1 MSDHPGHLLSTMFGP
16 ISFRRILLSR
26 ILLLSVP
33 VLLIGQ
39 FLTYR
44 QVRLSL
50 LAATHD
56 SLVQSAQRKGDD
68 LSRFLTTLRLSAS
81 VAREASAVTT
91 GNFAGSEVFFNRLI
105 QQLPDSVEC
114 IWLESIADGQ
124 VVANTCEMIDASVPT
139 YEKEA
144 NSPTSDRPEAAI
156 EIQTFFAPMGE
167 AMRSGVADRPGANP
181 ITQTIESKAEQA
193 TYFLLNAPVT
203 PQNGTAPRYVLRL
216 TAQLPPEHRNND
228 DTASLNLLSDA
239 TLIADAA
246 DTILS
251 YPIAGYVGHHLNE
264 LPGYDRLVQLT
275 EESSAEFAQRAILS
289 SSVFNLDNQTRQAI
303 IGHVRIPD
311 PTLSPNDRDPSNAS
325 NPEWVVMAVAD
336 LEFALNNLAGVCGVM
351 FNLVL
356 LLLAANLVATLFLTR
371 DLARPIE
378 RLGRYARNIECN
390 VTPEAL
396 PARFAIEEFNQLA
409 AVMNASIE
417 RLKSWANELSAAW
430 QNARQAN
437 QLKNEFLTTISHE
450 LRTPL
455 NGIIG
460 SLRLVRDGFCED
472 REEELDFL
480 HRADDSALHLLTI
493 IDDILDISKIEA
505 GTVTMVPELID
516 LRKVVLEAVELQQH
530 EVDTKALELNL
541 SLGESNVMVY
551 ADPSKLRRVLVNI
564 VGNAVKFTEVGQIS
578 VSIQVRPSTLRPSLP
593 SSTDEQI
600 KQSALYAAIE
610 VQDTGIGIDPRVH
623 GKLFEPFVM
632 VDGTTTR
639 KFGGTGLGL
648 AISRNL
654 LEMMDGQIAI
664 DSLGLNRGTTVT
676 IEIPLSKTNVHEPA
690 LASSAPRHE
699 TASESDS

>member
-1 MSDHPGHLLSTMFGP
+1 M
-16 ISFRRILLSR
+16 
-26 ILLLSVP
+26 
-33 VLLIGQ
+33 
-39 FLTYR
+39 
-44 QVRLSL
+44 
-50 LAATHD
+50 
-56 SLVQSAQRKGDD
+56 
-68 LSRFLTTLRLSAS
+68 
-81 VAREASAVTT
+81 
-91 GNFAGSEVFFNRLI
+91 
-105 QQLPDSVEC
+105 
-114 IWLESIADGQ
+114 
-124 VVANTCEMIDASVPT
+124 
-139 YEKEA
+139 
-144 NSPTSDRPEAAI
+144 
-156 EIQTFFAPMGE
+156 
-167 AMRSGVADRPGANP
+167 
-181 ITQTIESKAEQA
+181 
-193 TYFLLNAPVT
+193 NAPVI
-203 PQNGTAPRYVLRL
+203 PQNGTEPQYVLRL
-216 TAQLPPEHRNND
+216 KAQLPPEHRND
-228 DTASLNLLSDA
+228 DAASLNLFSNA
-239 TLIADAA
+239 TLIADA
-246 DTILS
+246 TNTVLS
-251 YPIAGYVGHHLNE
+251 YPIAGYVGQHLNE

-275 EESSAEFAQRAILS
+275 EESSAEFAQRAVLS
-289 SSVFNLDNQTRQAI
+289 FSVLSLDEHTRQAI
-303 IGHVRIPD
+303 VGHVRIPD
-311 PTLSPNDRDPSNAS
+311 PTLNPQDYDRANAS

-336 LEFALNNLAGVCGVM
+336 LELALNNLAGVRGVM

-356 LLLAANLVATLFLTR
+356 LLLAANLIATLFLTR
-371 DLARPIE
+371 DLARPLE

-396 PARFAIEEFNQLA
+396 PARFAIKEFNQLA

-480 HRADDSALHLLTI
+480 QRADDSALHLLAI
-493 IDDILDISKIEA
+493 IDDILDISKIES

-516 LRKVVLEAVELQQH
+516 VRKVVLEAVELQQH
-530 EVDTKALELNL
+530 EIETKSLDLNL
-541 SLGESNVMVY
+541 SLGESNVTIY

-564 VGNAVKFTEVGQIS
+564 VSNAIKFTEVGQIS
-578 VSIQVRPSTLRPSLP
+578 VSLQVRSSTLPPL
-593 SSTDEQI
+593 DENRIQP
-600 KQSALYAAIE
+600 SALYAVIE

-623 GKLFEPFVM
+623 DKLFEPFVM

-676 IEIPLSKTNVHEPA
+676 IEIPLSKASKTSNMNVHTPA
-690 LASSAPRHE
+690 FASSAPNTE
-699 TASESDS
+699 TAAEQDG

>member
-1 MSDHPGHLLSTMFGP
+1 MSNRPGHLLSTMFGP

-68 LSRFLTTLRLSAS
+68 ISRFVTTLRLSAS

-91 GNFAGSEVFFNRLI
+91 GDFAGSEVFFDRLI

-114 IWLESIADGQ
+114 IWLESIADRA
-124 VVANTCEMIDASVPT
+124 VVANTCEMIDANVPT
-139 YEKEA
+139 YEQAAESA
-144 NSPTSDRPEAAI
+144 MSDRSEAAI
-156 EIQTFFAPMGE
+156 KIQTFFASLGGSD
-167 AMRSGVADRPGANP
+167 RSGVNKPKTSPDKRPLASGS
-181 ITQTIESKAEQA
+181 ELA

-203 PQNGTAPRYVLRL
+203 PQNGAAPQYVLRL
-216 TAQLPPEHRNND
+216 TAQLPPEHRSND
-228 DTASLNLLSDA
+228 AASLDLLSNA
-239 TLIADAA
+239 TLIADAT

-251 YPIAGYVGHHLNE
+251 YPIGGYVGRSLTE

-275 EESSAEFAQRAILS
+275 EESSAEFAQRVVLS
-289 SSVFNLDNQTRQAI
+289 SSVFNLDDQTRQAI
-303 IGHVRIPD
+303 VGHVRILD
-311 PTLSPNDRDPSNAS
+311 PTISANDRDRETDS
-325 NPEWVVMAVAD
+325 EWIIMSVAD
-336 LEFALNNLAGVCGVM
+336 LELALNNLAGVRGVM

-356 LLLAANLVATLFLTR
+356 LLLAANLIATLFLTR

-472 REEELDFL
+472 RAEELDFL
-480 HRADDSALHLLTI
+480 QRADDSALHLLAI
-493 IDDILDISKIEA
+493 INDILDISKIEA

-516 LRKVVLEAVELQQH
+516 LRKVVLDAIELQQH
-530 EVDTKALELNL
+530 VIDEKALELNL
-541 SLGESNVMVY
+541 SLGESNIMVY

-578 VSIQVRPSTLRPSLP
+578 VLIQMRPSTLPPSLP
-593 SSTDEQI
+593 PSTDERVPP
-600 KQSALYAAIE
+600 SAICAAIE

-623 GKLFEPFVM
+623 DKLFEPFVM

-654 LEMMDGQIAI
+654 LEMMNGQIAI
-664 DSLGLNRGTTVT
+664 NSLGLDRGTTVT
-676 IEIPLSKTNVHEPA
+676 IEIPLSKAHAQEPA
-690 LASSAPRHE
+690 LASSASHHE
-699 TASESDS
+699 TVHDPAGDT

>member
-1 MSDHPGHLLSTMFGP
+1 MFGP

-50 LAATHD
+50 LEATHD
-56 SLVQSAQRKGDD
+56 GLVQSAQRKGED

-91 GNFAGSEVFFNRLI
+91 GDFAGSEVFFKRLI
-105 QQLPDSVEC
+105 TQLPDNVAC
-114 IWLESIADGQ
+114 IWLESIADRR
-124 VVANTCEMIDASVPT
+124 VVANTCKAIDPYVPRYT
-139 YEKEA
+139 QA
-144 NSPTSDRPEAAI
+144 MQATGAAPTTSDRAPEAI
-156 EIQTFFAPMGE
+156 QIQTFFAPVPV
-167 AMRSGVADRPGANP
+167 AQSGQGGNSPSVPP
-181 ITQTIESKAEQA
+181 PESPPEVV
-193 TYFLLNAPVT
+193 TYFLLNAPVL
-203 PQNGTAPRYVLRL
+203 PPNGAAPKYVLRL
-216 TAQLPPEHRNND
+216 TAQLPLEHRNP
-228 DTASLNLLSDA
+228 TSSLLLSNA
-239 TLIADAA
+239 TLIADTTN
-246 DTILS
+246 TILS
-251 YPIAGYVGHHLNE
+251 YPIAGYVGHNLNE
-264 LPGYDRLVQLT
+264 LPGYDRLEQLT
-275 EESSAEFAQRAILS
+275 QESSAEFAQRAVLS
-289 SSVFNLDNQTRQAI
+289 SSIFKLDDQTRQAI
-303 IGHVRIPD
+303 VGHVRIVD
-311 PTLSPNDRDPSNAS
+311 PTLSPQDAEQFDIGEA
-325 NPEWVVMAVAD
+325 EWVIMSVAD
-336 LEFALNNLAGVCGVM
+336 LELALDNLAGVRGVM
-351 FNLVL
+351 VNLVL
-356 LLLAANLVATLFLTR
+356 LLLAANLAATLFLTR

-390 VTPEAL
+390 LTPEAL
-396 PARFAIEEFNQLA
+396 PARFAIREFNQLA

-480 HRADDSALHLLTI
+480 QRADDSALHLLAI

-505 GTVTMVPELID
+505 GTVTMVPEFVD
-516 LRKVVLEAVELQQH
+516 VRQVMLEAIELQQH
-530 EVDTKALELNL
+530 EIEAKALELKL
-541 SLGESNVMVY
+541 SLGDSDVMIY
-551 ADPSKLRRVLVNI
+551 ADPAKLRRVLVNV
-564 VGNAVKFTEVGQIS
+564 VGNAVKFTEVGQVS
-578 VSIQVRPSTLRPSLP
+578 VLIQVRPSTLPQ
-593 SSTDEQI
+593 SSDLSSDQRNQ
-600 KQSALYAAIE
+600 QSGLCAAIE
-610 VQDTGIGIDPRVH
+610 VQDTGIGIDPRVYD
-623 GKLFEPFVM
+623 KLFEPFVM

-654 LEMMDGQIAI
+654 LEMMDGHIAI
-664 DSLGLNRGTTVT
+664 SSLGLNRGTTVT
-676 IEIPLSKTNVHEPA
+676 IEIPLSKAQAQEPVLSVSASHEA
-690 LASSAPRHE
+690 TRDHD
-699 TASESDS
+699 TDH

>member
-1 MSDHPGHLLSTMFGP
+1 MFGP

-50 LAATHD
+50 LEATHD
-56 SLVQSAQRKGDD
+56 NLVQSAQRKGED

-91 GNFAGSEVFFNRLI
+91 GDFAGSEVFFKRLI
-105 QQLPDSVEC
+105 TQLPDNVAC
-114 IWLESIADGQ
+114 IWLESIADQ
-124 VVANTCEMIDASVPT
+124 RVVANTCEAIDPYVPRYT
-139 YEKEA
+139 QA
-144 NSPTSDRPEAAI
+144 MQATGAAPAMPDRVPEAI
-156 EIQTFFAPMGE
+156 QIQTFFAPVP
-167 AMRSGVADRPGANP
+167 AVQSDPGGNSS
-181 ITQTIESKAEQA
+181 ITPPPESLPEVV
-193 TYFLLNAPVT
+193 TYFLLNAPVLPPKGAT
-203 PQNGTAPRYVLRL
+203 PKYVLRL
-216 TAQLPPEHRNND
+216 TAQLPLEHRNPSS
-228 DTASLNLLSDA
+228 SLLLSNA
-239 TLIADAA
+239 TLIADTTN
-246 DTILS
+246 TILS
-251 YPIAGYVGHHLNE
+251 YPIAGYVGHNLNE
-264 LPGYDRLVQLT
+264 LPGYDRLDQLT
-275 EESSAEFAQRAILS
+275 QESSAEFAQRAVLS
-289 SSVFNLDNQTRQAI
+289 SSIFKLDDQTRQAI
-303 IGHVRIPD
+303 VGHVRIVD
-311 PTLSPNDRDPSNAS
+311 PTLSPQDAEQLDVGEA
-325 NPEWVVMAVAD
+325 EWVIMSVAD
-336 LEFALNNLAGVCGVM
+336 LELALDNLAGVRGVM
-351 FNLVL
+351 VNLVL
-356 LLLAANLVATLFLTR
+356 LLLAANLAATLFLTR

-390 VTPEAL
+390 LTPEAL
-396 PARFAIEEFNQLA
+396 PARFAIKEFNQLA

-480 HRADDSALHLLTI
+480 QRADDSALHLLAI

-505 GTVTMVPELID
+505 GTVTMVPEFVD
-516 LRKVVLEAVELQQH
+516 VRKVTLEAIELQQH
-530 EVDTKALELNL
+530 EIEAKALELKL
-541 SLGESNVMVY
+541 SLGDSNVMIY
-551 ADPSKLRRVLVNI
+551 ADPAKLRRVLVNV

-578 VSIQVRPSTLRPSLP
+578 VLIQVRPLTLPL
-593 SSTDEQI
+593 T
-600 KQSALYAAIE
+600 SALAGDECMKPAELCAAIE

-623 GKLFEPFVM
+623 DKLFEPFVM

-654 LEMMDGQIAI
+654 LEMMDGYIAI
-664 DSLGLNRGTTVT
+664 SSLGLNRGTTVT
-676 IEIPLSKTNVHEPA
+676 IEIPLSKAQAQEPV
-690 LASSAPRHE
+690 LSGSAPHE
-699 TASESDS
+699 ATRDHDTDH

>member
-1 MSDHPGHLLSTMFGP
+1 MFGP

-50 LAATHD
+50 LEATHD
-56 SLVQSAQRKGDD
+56 RLVQSAQRKGDD

-81 VAREASAVTT
+81 VAREASVVTT
-91 GNFAGSEVFFNRLI
+91 GDLAGSETFFKRLI
-105 QQLPDSVEC
+105 GQLPDSVEC
-114 IWLESIADGQ
+114 VWLESIAEQ
-124 VVANTCEMIDASVPT
+124 RVVANTCKTINANTPT
-139 YEKEA
+139 YESPEKE
-144 NSPTSDRPEAAI
+144 NSLPMVDRPQET
-156 EIQTFFAPMGE
+156 IQVRTFFAPRRD
-167 AMRSGVADRPGANP
+167 APQSSVPARPDSYP
-181 ITQTIESKAEQA
+181 IAKPIASASEPV
-193 TYFLLNAPVT
+193 TYFLLDAPVT
-203 PQNGTAPRYVLRL
+203 PQNSAAPQYVLRL
-216 TAQLPPEHRNND
+216 TAQLPLEHRSHD
-228 DTASLNLLSDA
+228 DHDIANPDLLSNA
-239 TLIADAA
+239 TLITDSTN
-246 DTILS
+246 TILS
-251 YPIAGYVGHHLNE
+251 YPIAGYVGRNLNE
-264 LPGYDRLVQLT
+264 LPGYDQLEQFT
-275 EESSAEFAQRAILS
+275 HESAAEFAQRAVLS
-289 SSVFNLDNQTRQAI
+289 ASIFNLDDHTRQAI
-303 IGHVRIPD
+303 VGHVQILD
-311 PTLSPNDRDPSNAS
+311 PTLSPNDRSAFSNGHS
-325 NPEWVVMAVAD
+325 EWVVMAVAD
-336 LEFALNNLAGVCGVM
+336 LELALNNLAGVRGVM
-351 FNLVL
+351 LNLVL
-356 LLLAANLVATLFLTR
+356 LLLAANLAATLFLTR
-371 DLARPIE
+371 DLALPIE

-480 HRADDSALHLLTI
+480 QRADDSALHLLAI
-493 IDDILDISKIEA
+493 INDILDISKIEA
-505 GTVTMVPELID
+505 GTITMVPELID

-530 EVDTKALELNL
+530 VIDEKALELNL
-541 SLGESNVMVY
+541 SLGESNIMVY
-551 ADPSKLRRVLVNI
+551 ADPSKLRRVFVNI
-564 VGNAVKFTEVGQIS
+564 VGNAAKFTEVGQIS
-578 VSIQVRPSTLRPSLP
+578 ILIQMRPSTLQPSLP
-593 SSTDEQI
+593 PSTDERIPQPAI
-600 KQSALYAAIE
+600 CAAIE

-623 GKLFEPFVM
+623 EKLFEPFVM

-654 LEMMDGQIAI
+654 LEMMNGQIAI
-664 DSLGLNRGTTVT
+664 NSLGLDRGTTVT
-676 IEIPLSKTNVHEPA
+676 IEIPLSKAQVQEPA
-690 LASSAPRHE
+690 LASSASHHE
-699 TASESDS
+699 TVHDPAGDT